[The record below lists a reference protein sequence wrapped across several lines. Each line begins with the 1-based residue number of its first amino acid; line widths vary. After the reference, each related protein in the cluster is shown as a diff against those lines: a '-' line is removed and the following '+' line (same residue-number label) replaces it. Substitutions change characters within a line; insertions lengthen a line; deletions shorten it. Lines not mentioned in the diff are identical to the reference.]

1 MRIPICF
8 LDMVLILLVC
18 MILLYSPITKKEEE
32 PAPPAT
38 AEFIFNVSWPIED
51 NADIDTWGL
60 RVDNPASITG
70 FMRRENDV
78 FILHNDNTS
87 SAYGAIDGVTLLEAR
102 ETMTIE
108 TIKDGEYMFSL
119 HGYRVNHDAE
129 PVIVTVE
136 LQKSRPFKH
145 IFRKTV
151 EVSHDEEVP
160 IASFYIDED
169 GHVRDLEIKQSLL
182 EGFIGDTLR

>member
-18 MILLYSPITKKEEE
+18 MILLYNPITKKKEE
-32 PAPPAT
+32 PSPPPT
-38 AEFIFNVSWPIED
+38 AEFIFNVSWPAEND
-51 NADIDTWGL
+51 ADIDTWGL
-60 RVDNPASITG
+60 RVDNPDSITG

-87 SAYGAIDGVTLLEAR
+87 RQYGSVEGMELTQAR

-119 HGYRVNHDAE
+119 HGYRVPLDVE
-129 PVIVTVE
+129 PVLVTVE

-151 EVSHDEEVP
+151 KVSHDEEVP
-160 IASFYIDED
+160 IVSFYLDES
-169 GHVRDLEIKQSLL
+169 GNVRDLQLEQSLL
-182 EGFIGDTLR
+182 EGFIGDALQ